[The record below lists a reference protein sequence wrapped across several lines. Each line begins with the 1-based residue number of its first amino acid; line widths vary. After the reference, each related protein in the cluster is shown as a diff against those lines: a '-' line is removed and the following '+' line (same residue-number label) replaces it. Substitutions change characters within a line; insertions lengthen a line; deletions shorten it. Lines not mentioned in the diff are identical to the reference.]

1 MLTHT
6 ETQRHGTKTPTD
18 THGMHV
24 HTCSHI
30 DTHTDPGTDTQTD
43 RHARMHT
50 CMQRHRQRHR
60 DTGTHRH
67 RHTHTHTHTHYLN
80 SKVAMPTPN
89 LNHCHILKQAHQI
102 TDNHL
107 PACRPYSTESMYA

>member
-30 DTHTDPGTDTQTD
+30 DTHTDSGTDTQTD
-43 RHARMHT
+43 RQACTYACMHAQT
-50 CMQRHRQRHR
+50 QTQ
-60 DTGTHRH
+60 THRH
-67 RHTHTHTHTHYLN
+67 TDTDTHTHPHTHTHYLN